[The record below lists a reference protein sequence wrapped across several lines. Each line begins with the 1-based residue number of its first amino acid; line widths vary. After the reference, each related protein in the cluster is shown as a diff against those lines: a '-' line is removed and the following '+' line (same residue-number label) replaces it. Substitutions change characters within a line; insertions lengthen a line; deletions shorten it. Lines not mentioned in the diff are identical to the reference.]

1 MYRYR
6 WPNPK
11 LRTRTRDKNRDPSP
25 VQTGREAFLHTGGR
39 GTGLLPRGAGHRAT
53 PRAILLLQSGGCGNT
68 YKEDHELVEM
78 LIHPTC
84 RRDLWES
91 PVVGTR

>member
-25 VQTGREAFLHTGGR
+25 VQTGREAFLHPG
-39 GTGLLPRGAGHRAT
+39 GAGHRAT

-78 LIHPTC
+78 LIHSTC